1 MANIRR
7 YDPFSDIA
15 RLDPF
20 RGMDEVF
27 REMAGVP
34 AWRGSESAPRLR
46 VDVTE
51 SEQSYMVVADVP
63 GVNKDDIKVAV
74 EGNQVT
80 ISAQV
85 IEENDVNNSGV
96 LRSERFY
103 GQLYRSISLP
113 QEVDDAAA
121 EAKYENGVLRLTL
134 PKKTGTG
141 AKQLTIQ

>member
-7 YDPFSDIA
+7 YDPFNDIA
-15 RLDPF
+15 RQDPF
-20 RGMDEVF
+20 RGMDEIF

-34 AWRGSESAPRLR
+34 AWRGSESGPRLR

-51 SEQSYMVVADVP
+51 SDQSYTVIADVP

-74 EGNQVT
+74 EGSQVT

-85 IEENDVNNSGV
+85 LEDNNVNSTGV
-96 LRSERFY
+96 LRNERFY
-103 GQLYRSISLP
+103 GQLYRTITLP
-113 QEVDDAAA
+113 QEVDDDAA

-134 PKKTGTG
+134 PKKQGTG
-141 AKQLTIQ
+141 AKQLTVQ